1 MIALTFYFP
10 SNGDHGDQ
18 DKFMHQI
25 WNEHIMDYLIY
36 VRRMS
41 LRGNPHIKGLF
52 ILNDESAPLPS
63 EFEVQPIPD
72 DCLGCL
78 LRQFK
83 EEQKIENNAMEHGH
97 PPLLA

>member
-10 SNGDHGDQ
+10 SNDGHSDQ
-18 DKFMHQI
+18 DKFIHQI

-36 VRRMS
+36 ARRMS
-41 LRGNPHIKGLF
+41 MRGNPCIKGLF
-52 ILNDESAPLPS
+52 ILNDESASLPS

-78 LRQFK
+78 VRQFK